1 MDVKGHEIRPIKYS
15 VPNCTQRA
23 SFRTLG
29 SFQEAPSE
37 VENALNPHDSHISTL
52 EKYEN
57 VCDMV

>member
-1 MDVKGHEIRPIKYS
+1 MKGHEIRPIKYS
-15 VPNCTQRA
+15 VPNCTQHA

-52 EKYEN
+52 EK
-57 VCDMV
+57 